1 MKRLRFVKFS
11 NSISPRRAWRMR
23 RVAIAGLMLLVLWAS
38 VIAGCGGSS
47 ESSSGSAD
55 LTLWTGF
62 TDRELGVM
70 KDVIADFEKT
80 HPGIHV
86 KVVGGISDDKIVAA
100 IRGGNAP
107 DVAHSFDAGAY
118 TGAYCSNGAWIDL
131 ADYMQQDGLSDDVFP
146 EVPREYSQFE
156 GTRCALPMLADVY
169 GLYYNKDL
177 LANAGIDSPPQTVSQ
192 LMEDAKKLTE
202 RNPDGSLKVV
212 GLDPFDGFYE
222 NIAAHWAPQWGVNW
236 VDESG
241 KSNLAAQPGWAD
253 MLRWQKELIDWYGY
267 DNLVRW
273 QVSAG
278 DEFSAQNAF
287 ERGKLAMNLDGE
299 WRVAFIQNEHPELN
313 FGTAPLPV
321 DDAQPDLYGS
331 GYTSGSIIGI
341 PKTSGHKDEAWQ
353 LLKYLATN
361 TGALVKMTNGIRNVP
376 TTSEALQSP
385 DIKPDQEFNV
395 FLDIFKNPNTRT
407 TPITLVGSANQ
418 DLVDGFIANY
428 EAGKVDDLEAGIANL
443 DKQIDDQLQAA
454 GGSQVP

>member
-1 MKRLRFVKFS
+1 
-11 NSISPRRAWRMR
+11 MR
-23 RVAIAGLMLLVLWAS
+23 RVAIAGLVLLVLSAS

-55 LTLWTGF
+55 LTFWTGF

-70 KDVIADFEKT
+70 KDVVADFEKT
-80 HPGIHV
+80 HPDIHV

-131 ADYMQQDGLSDDVFP
+131 ADYMNQDGLSDDVFP
-146 EVPREYSQFE
+146 EVPRQYSQFE

-177 LANAGIDSPPQTVSQ
+177 FAKAGLDGPPQTVSQ
-192 LMEDAKKLTE
+192 LMDYAKKLTE

-222 NIAAHWAPQWGVNW
+222 NIAAHWAPQWGVDW

-273 QVSAG
+273 QASAG

-299 WRVAFIQNEHPELN
+299 WRVAFIGAEHPELN

-353 LLKYLATN
+353 LLKYLATD

-376 TTSEALQSP
+376 TTTAALESP
-385 DIKPDQEFNV
+385 DVKPDEAFNI
-395 FLDIFKNPNTRT
+395 FLDIFGNPNTRT
-407 TPITLVGSANQ
+407 TPVTLVGSANQ
-418 DLVDGFIANY
+418 DLVDAFVTKY
-428 EAGKVDDLEAGIANL
+428 QAGKVDDLEGGLADL
-443 DKQIDDQLQAA
+443 DQQIDAQLEAA
-454 GGSQVP
+454 GGAQVP

>member
-1 MKRLRFVKFS
+1 
-11 NSISPRRAWRMR
+11 MR
-23 RVAIAGLMLLVLWAS
+23 RVTIAGLVLLVLSAS

-47 ESSSGSAD
+47 ESSSGSAN
-55 LTLWTGF
+55 LVYWTGF

-70 KDVIADFEKT
+70 KDVVADFEKT
-80 HPGIHV
+80 HPDIHV

-131 ADYMQQDGLSDDVFP
+131 ADYMNQDGLSDEIFP
-146 EVPREYSQFE
+146 EVPRQYSQFQ

-177 LANAGIDSPPQTVSQ
+177 LAKAGIDSPPQTVSQ
-192 LMEDAKKLTE
+192 LMDYAKKLTE

-222 NIAAHWAPQWGVNW
+222 NVAAHWAPQWGVDW

-241 KSNLAAQPGWAD
+241 KSNLAAQAGWAD

-273 QVSAG
+273 QASAG

-299 WRVAFIQNEHPELN
+299 WRVAFVQAEHPELN

-353 LLKYLATN
+353 LLKYLATD

-376 TTSEALQSP
+376 TTTDALESP
-385 DIKPDQEFNV
+385 DVKPDEAFNV
-395 FLDIFKNPNTRT
+395 FLDIFGNPNTRT

-418 DLVDGFIANY
+418 DLVDAFVTKY
-428 EAGKVDDLEAGIANL
+428 QAGKVDDLEAGLADL
-443 DKQIDDQLQAA
+443 DQQIDAQLEAA
-454 GGSQVP
+454 GGAQVP

>member
-1 MKRLRFVKFS
+1 
-11 NSISPRRAWRMR
+11 MR
-23 RVAIAGLMLLVLWAS
+23 RVAIAGLVLLVLSAS

-80 HPGIHV
+80 HPDIHV

-131 ADYMQQDGLSDDVFP
+131 ADYMKQDGLSDDVFP
-146 EVPREYSQFE
+146 EVPRQYSQFE

-169 GLYYNKDL
+169 GLYYNKDI
-177 LANAGIDSPPQTVSQ
+177 LAKAGIDSPPQTVSQ
-192 LMEDAKKLTE
+192 LMDDAKKLTE

-222 NIAAHWAPQWGVNW
+222 NVAAHWAPQWGVDW

-273 QVSAG
+273 QASAG

-299 WRVAFIQNEHPELN
+299 WRVAFVQSEHPELN

-353 LLKYLATN
+353 LLKYLATD

-376 TTSEALQSP
+376 TTTDALESP
-385 DIKPDQEFNV
+385 DVKPDEAFNI
-395 FLDIFKNPNTRT
+395 FLDIFGNPNTRT

-418 DLVDGFIANY
+418 DLVDAFVTKY
-428 EAGKVDDLEAGIANL
+428 QAGKVDDLEGGLADL
-443 DKQIDDQLQAA
+443 DEQIDAQLEAA
-454 GGSQVP
+454 GGAQVP

>member
-1 MKRLRFVKFS
+1 
-11 NSISPRRAWRMR
+11 MR
-23 RVAIAGLMLLVLWAS
+23 CLAITALVLMVLSAS
-38 VIAGCGGSS
+38 VVAGCGGSS
-47 ESSSGSAD
+47 SSSSGSAN

-70 KDVIADFEKT
+70 KDVVADFEKE
-80 HPGIHV
+80 HPDIHV

-131 ADYMQQDGLSDDVFP
+131 ADYMEKDGLSDDVFP

-156 GTRCALPMLADVY
+156 GTRCALPMLADAY

-177 LANAGIDSPPQTVSQ
+177 FAKAGLDGPPENVSQ
-192 LMEDAKKLTE
+192 LMDYAKKLTV
-202 RNPDGSLKVV
+202 RNPDGSLDVV

-222 NIAAHWAPQWGVNW
+222 NIAAHWAPQWGVDW

-267 DNLVRW
+267 DDLVRW
-273 QVSAG
+273 QASAG

-299 WRVAFIQNEHPELN
+299 WRVAFIANEHPELK

-321 DDAQPDLYGS
+321 DDAQPELYGS

-341 PKTSGHKDEAWQ
+341 PKTSEHKDEAWL
-353 LLKYLATN
+353 LLKYLATD
-361 TGALVKMTNGIRNVP
+361 TDALVKMTNEIRNVP
-376 TTSEALQSP
+376 TTTAALDSP
-385 DIKPDQEFNV
+385 DVKPDEAFNI
-395 FLDIFKNPNTRT
+395 FLDIFANPNTRT

-418 DLVDGFIANY
+418 DLVDAFVTKY
-428 EAGKVDDLEAGIANL
+428 QAGKVDDLEAGLADL
-443 DKQIDDQLQAA
+443 DQQIDAQLEAA
-454 GGSQVP
+454 GGTQVP

>member
-1 MKRLRFVKFS
+1 
-11 NSISPRRAWRMR
+11 MR
-23 RVAIAGLMLLVLWAS
+23 RVAIAGLVLLVLSAS

-55 LTLWTGF
+55 LTFWTGF

-70 KDVIADFEKT
+70 KDVVADFEKT
-80 HPGIHV
+80 HPDIHV

-131 ADYMQQDGLSDDVFP
+131 GDYMKQDGLSDDVFP
-146 EVPREYSQFE
+146 EVPRQYSQFE

-169 GLYYNKDL
+169 GLYYNRDL
-177 LANAGIDSPPQTVSQ
+177 FAKAGLDGPPQTASQ
-192 LMEDAKKLTE
+192 LMDYAKKLTE

-222 NIAAHWAPQWGVNW
+222 NVAAHWAPQWGVDW

-241 KSNLAAQPGWAD
+241 KSSLAAQPGWAD

-273 QVSAG
+273 QASAG

-299 WRVAFIQNEHPELN
+299 WRVAFVQAEHPELN

-353 LLKYLATN
+353 LLKYLATD

-376 TTSEALQSP
+376 TTTAALESP
-385 DIKPDQEFNV
+385 DVKPDEAFNI
-395 FLDIFKNPNTRT
+395 FLDIFGNPNTRT

-418 DLVDGFIANY
+418 DLVDAFGTKY
-428 EAGKVDDLEAGIANL
+428 QAGKVDDLEGGLAEL
-443 DKQIDDQLQAA
+443 DQQIDAQLEAA
-454 GGSQVP
+454 GGAQVP

>member
-1 MKRLRFVKFS
+1 
-11 NSISPRRAWRMR
+11 
-23 RVAIAGLMLLVLWAS
+23 LVLSAS

-55 LTLWTGF
+55 LTFWTGF

-80 HPGIHV
+80 HPDIHV

-131 ADYMQQDGLSDDVFP
+131 ADYMNQDGLSDDVFP
-146 EVPREYSQFE
+146 EVPRQYSQFE

-177 LANAGIDSPPQTVSQ
+177 FAKAGLDGPPQTVSQ
-192 LMEDAKKLTE
+192 LMDYAKKLTE

-222 NIAAHWAPQWGVNW
+222 NIAAHWAPQWGVDW

-273 QVSAG
+273 QASAG
-278 DEFSAQNAF
+278 DEFSAQHAF

-299 WRVAFIQNEHPELN
+299 WRVAFIGAEHPELN

-353 LLKYLATN
+353 LLKYLATD

-376 TTSEALQSP
+376 TTTAALESP
-385 DIKPDQEFNV
+385 DVKPDEAFNI
-395 FLDIFKNPNTRT
+395 FLDIFGNPNTRT

-418 DLVDGFIANY
+418 DLVDAFVTKY
-428 EAGKVDDLEAGIANL
+428 QAGKVDDLEGGLADL
-443 DKQIDDQLQAA
+443 DQQIDAQLEAA
-454 GGSQVP
+454 GGAQVP

>member
-1 MKRLRFVKFS
+1 
-11 NSISPRRAWRMR
+11 MR
-23 RVAIAGLMLLVLWAS
+23 RVAIAGLVLLVLSAS

-55 LTLWTGF
+55 LTFWTGF

-70 KDVIADFEKT
+70 QDVVADFEKT
-80 HPGIHV
+80 HPDIHV

-131 ADYMQQDGLSDDVFP
+131 ADYMNQDGLSDDVFP
-146 EVPREYSQFE
+146 EVPRQYSQFE

-177 LANAGIDSPPQTVSQ
+177 FAKAGLDGPPQTVSQ
-192 LMEDAKKLTE
+192 LMDYAKKLTE

-222 NIAAHWAPQWGVNW
+222 NIAAHWAPQWGVDW

-273 QVSAG
+273 QASAG

-299 WRVAFIQNEHPELN
+299 WRVAFIGAEHPELN

-321 DDAQPDLYGS
+321 DDGQPDLYGS

-353 LLKYLATN
+353 LLKYLATD

-376 TTSEALQSP
+376 TTTAALESP
-385 DIKPDQEFNV
+385 DVKPDEAFNI
-395 FLDIFKNPNTRT
+395 FLDIFGNPNTRT

-418 DLVDGFIANY
+418 DLVDAFVTKHQ
-428 EAGKVDDLEAGIANL
+428 AGKVDDLEGGLADL
-443 DKQIDDQLQAA
+443 DQQIDAQLEAA
-454 GGSQVP
+454 GGAQVP

>member
-1 MKRLRFVKFS
+1 
-11 NSISPRRAWRMR
+11 MR
-23 RVAIAGLMLLVLWAS
+23 RVAIAGLVLLVLSAS

-55 LTLWTGF
+55 LTFWTGF

-70 KDVIADFEKT
+70 QDVVADFEKT
-80 HPGIHV
+80 HPDIHV

-131 ADYMQQDGLSDDVFP
+131 ADYMNQDGLSDDVFP
-146 EVPREYSQFE
+146 EVPRQYSQFE

-177 LANAGIDSPPQTVSQ
+177 FAKAGLDGPPQTVSQ
-192 LMEDAKKLTE
+192 LMDYAKKLTE

-222 NIAAHWAPQWGVNW
+222 NIAAHWAPQWGVDW

-273 QVSAG
+273 QASAG

-299 WRVAFIQNEHPELN
+299 WRVAFIGAEHPELN

-321 DDAQPDLYGS
+321 DDGQPDLYGS

-353 LLKYLATN
+353 LLKYLATD

-376 TTSEALQSP
+376 TTTAALESP
-385 DIKPDQEFNV
+385 DVKPDEAFNI
-395 FLDIFKNPNTRT
+395 FLDIFGNPNTRT

-418 DLVDGFIANY
+418 DLVDAFVTKY
-428 EAGKVDDLEAGIANL
+428 QAGKVDDLEGGLADL
-443 DKQIDDQLQAA
+443 DQQIDAQLEAA
-454 GGSQVP
+454 GGAQVP

>member
-1 MKRLRFVKFS
+1 
-11 NSISPRRAWRMR
+11 MR
-23 RVAIAGLMLLVLWAS
+23 RVVIAGLVLLVLSTS
-38 VIAGCGGSS
+38 VVAGCGGSS

-55 LTLWTGF
+55 LTFWTGF

-80 HPGIHV
+80 HPDIHV

-131 ADYMQQDGLSDDVFP
+131 ADYMNQDGLSDDVFP
-146 EVPREYSQFE
+146 EVPRQYSQFE

-177 LANAGIDSPPQTVSQ
+177 FAKAGLDGPPQTVSQ
-192 LMEDAKKLTE
+192 LMDYAKKLTQ

-222 NIAAHWAPQWGVNW
+222 NIAAHWAPQWGVDW

-273 QVSAG
+273 QASAG
-278 DEFSAQNAF
+278 DEFSAQHAF

-299 WRVAFIQNEHPELN
+299 WRVAFIGAEHPELN

-353 LLKYLATN
+353 LLKYLATD

-376 TTSEALQSP
+376 TTTDALESP
-385 DIKPDQEFNV
+385 DVKPDEAFNI
-395 FLDIFKNPNTRT
+395 FLDIFGNPNTRT

-418 DLVDGFIANY
+418 DLVDAFVTKY
-428 EAGKVDDLEAGIANL
+428 QAGKVDDLEGGLADL
-443 DKQIDDQLQAA
+443 DEQIDAQLEAA
-454 GGSQVP
+454 GGAQVP

>member
-1 MKRLRFVKFS
+1 
-11 NSISPRRAWRMR
+11 MR
-23 RVAIAGLMLLVLWAS
+23 RVAIAGLVLIVLLAS
-38 VIAGCGGSS
+38 VAAGCGGSS

-55 LTLWTGF
+55 LTFWTGF

-80 HPGIHV
+80 HPNIHV

-131 ADYMQQDGLSDDVFP
+131 ADYMQQDNLSDDVFP
-146 EVPREYSQFE
+146 EVPRQYSQFE

-177 LANAGIDSPPQTVSQ
+177 LAKAGIDGPPQTVSQ
-192 LMEDAKKLTE
+192 LMEDAKKLTV
-202 RNPDGSLKVV
+202 RNPDGSLDVV

-222 NIAAHWAPQWGVNW
+222 NVAAHWAPQWGVDW

-241 KSNLAAQPGWAD
+241 KSNLAAQPGWAN
-253 MLRWQKELIDWYGY
+253 MLKWQKELIDWYGY
-267 DNLVRW
+267 DELVRW
-273 QVSAG
+273 QASAG

-299 WRVAFIQNEHPELN
+299 WRVAFVGAEHPELN

-341 PKTSGHKDEAWQ
+341 PKTSEHKDEAWQ
-353 LLKYLATN
+353 LLKYLATD

-376 TTSEALQSP
+376 TTTAALESP
-385 DIKPDQEFNV
+385 DVKPDEAFNI
-395 FLDIFKNPNTRT
+395 FLDIFANPNTRT

-418 DLVDGFIANY
+418 DLVDAFVTKY
-428 EAGKVDDLEAGIANL
+428 QAGKVDDLEAGLADL
-443 DKQIDDQLQAA
+443 DKQIDDQLEAA
-454 GGSQVP
+454 GGAQVP

>member
-1 MKRLRFVKFS
+1 
-11 NSISPRRAWRMR
+11 MR
-23 RVAIAGLMLLVLWAS
+23 RVGIAGLVLLVLSAS

-55 LTLWTGF
+55 LTFWTGF

-80 HPGIHV
+80 HPDIHV

-131 ADYMQQDGLSDDVFP
+131 GDYMKQDGLSDDVFP
-146 EVPREYSQFE
+146 EVPRQYSQFE

-177 LANAGIDSPPQTVSQ
+177 FAKAGLEGPPQNVSQ
-192 LMEDAKKLTE
+192 LMDYAKKLTE

-222 NIAAHWAPQWGVNW
+222 NVAAHWAPQWGVDW

-241 KSNLAAQPGWAD
+241 KSSLAAQPGWAD

-273 QVSAG
+273 QASAG

-299 WRVAFIQNEHPELN
+299 WRVAFVQAEHPELN

-321 DDAQPDLYGS
+321 DDTQPNLYGS

-353 LLKYLATN
+353 LLKYLATD

-376 TTSEALQSP
+376 TTTAALESP
-385 DIKPDQEFNV
+385 DVKPDEAFNI
-395 FLDIFKNPNTRT
+395 FLDIFGNPNTRT

-418 DLVDGFIANY
+418 DLVDAFVTKY
-428 EAGKVDDLEAGIANL
+428 QAGKVDDLEGGLADL
-443 DKQIDDQLQAA
+443 DEQIDAQLEAA
-454 GGSQVP
+454 GGAQVP

>member
-1 MKRLRFVKFS
+1 
-11 NSISPRRAWRMR
+11 MR
-23 RVAIAGLMLLVLWAS
+23 RVAIAGLVLLVLSAS

-80 HPGIHV
+80 HPDIHV

-131 ADYMQQDGLSDDVFP
+131 ADYMKQDGLSDDVFP
-146 EVPREYSQFE
+146 EVPRQYSQFE

-177 LANAGIDSPPQTVSQ
+177 LAKAGIDSPPQTVSQ
-192 LMEDAKKLTE
+192 LMDDAKKLTE

-222 NIAAHWAPQWGVNW
+222 NVAAHWAPQWGVDW

-273 QVSAG
+273 QASAG

-299 WRVAFIQNEHPELN
+299 WRVAFVQNEHPELN

-341 PKTSGHKDEAWQ
+341 PKTSEHKDEAWQ
-353 LLKYLATN
+353 LLKYLATD

-376 TTSEALQSP
+376 TTTDALESP
-385 DIKPDQEFNV
+385 DVKPDEAFNI
-395 FLDIFKNPNTRT
+395 FLDIFGNPNTRT

-418 DLVDGFIANY
+418 DLVDAFVTKY
-428 EAGKVDDLEAGIANL
+428 QAGKVDDLEGGLADL
-443 DKQIDDQLQAA
+443 DQQIDAQLEAA
-454 GGSQVP
+454 GGAQVP

>member
-1 MKRLRFVKFS
+1 
-11 NSISPRRAWRMR
+11 MR
-23 RVAIAGLMLLVLWAS
+23 RVAIAGLVLLVLSAS

-80 HPGIHV
+80 HPDIHV

-131 ADYMQQDGLSDDVFP
+131 ADYMKQDGLSDDVFP
-146 EVPREYSQFE
+146 EVPRQYSQFE

-177 LANAGIDSPPQTVSQ
+177 LAKAGIDSLPQTVSQ
-192 LMEDAKKLTE
+192 LMDDAKKLTE

-222 NIAAHWAPQWGVNW
+222 NVAAHWAPQWGVDW

-273 QVSAG
+273 QASAG

-299 WRVAFIQNEHPELN
+299 WRVAFVQSEHPELN

-353 LLKYLATN
+353 LLKYLATD

-376 TTSEALQSP
+376 TTTDALESP
-385 DIKPDQEFNV
+385 DVKPDEAFNI
-395 FLDIFKNPNTRT
+395 FLDIFGNPNTRT

-418 DLVDGFIANY
+418 DLVDAFVTKY
-428 EAGKVDDLEAGIANL
+428 QAGKVDDLEGGLADL
-443 DKQIDDQLQAA
+443 DQQIDAQLEAA
-454 GGSQVP
+454 GGAQVP

>member
-1 MKRLRFVKFS
+1 
-11 NSISPRRAWRMR
+11 MR
-23 RVAIAGLMLLVLWAS
+23 RVAIAGLVLLVLSAS

-80 HPGIHV
+80 HPDIHV

-131 ADYMQQDGLSDDVFP
+131 ADYMKQDGLSDDVFP
-146 EVPREYSQFE
+146 EVPRQYSQFE

-177 LANAGIDSPPQTVSQ
+177 LAKAGIDSPPQTVSQ
-192 LMEDAKKLTE
+192 LMDDAKKLTE

-222 NIAAHWAPQWGVNW
+222 NVAAHWAPQWGVDW
-236 VDESG
+236 VDESD
-241 KSNLAAQPGWAD
+241 KSNLAAQPGWAE
-253 MLRWQKELIDWYGY
+253 MLRWQKDLIDWYGY

-273 QVSAG
+273 QASAG

-299 WRVAFIQNEHPELN
+299 WRVAFVQNEHPELN

-353 LLKYLATN
+353 LLKYLATD

-376 TTSEALQSP
+376 TTTDALESP
-385 DIKPDQEFNV
+385 DVKPDEAFNI
-395 FLDIFKNPNTRT
+395 FLDIFGNPNTRT

-418 DLVDGFIANY
+418 DLVDAFVTKY
-428 EAGKVDDLEAGIANL
+428 QAGKVDDLEGGLADL
-443 DKQIDDQLQAA
+443 DQQIDAQLEAA
-454 GGSQVP
+454 GGAQVP

>member
-1 MKRLRFVKFS
+1 
-11 NSISPRRAWRMR
+11 MR
-23 RVAIAGLMLLVLWAS
+23 RVAIAVLVLLVLSAS

-55 LTLWTGF
+55 LTFWTGF

-80 HPGIHV
+80 HPDIHV

-131 ADYMQQDGLSDDVFP
+131 GDYMKQDGLSDDVFP
-146 EVPREYSQFE
+146 EVPRQYSQFE

-177 LANAGIDSPPQTVSQ
+177 LAKAGIDSPPQTVSQ
-192 LMEDAKKLTE
+192 LMDDAKKLTE

-222 NIAAHWAPQWGVNW
+222 NVAAHWAPQWGVDW

-273 QVSAG
+273 QASAG

-299 WRVAFIQNEHPELN
+299 WRVAFVQSEHPELN
-313 FGTAPLPV
+313 FATAPLPV

-353 LLKYLATN
+353 LLKYLATD

-376 TTSEALQSP
+376 TTTDALESP
-385 DIKPDQEFNV
+385 DVKPDEAFNI
-395 FLDIFKNPNTRT
+395 FLDIFGNPNTRT

-418 DLVDGFIANY
+418 DLVDAFVTKY
-428 EAGKVDDLEAGIANL
+428 QAGKVDDLEGGLADL
-443 DKQIDDQLQAA
+443 DQQIDAQLEAA
-454 GGSQVP
+454 GGAQVP

>member
-1 MKRLRFVKFS
+1 
-11 NSISPRRAWRMR
+11 MR
-23 RVAIAGLMLLVLWAS
+23 RVAIAGLVLLVLSAS

-80 HPGIHV
+80 HPDIHV

-131 ADYMQQDGLSDDVFP
+131 ADYMKQDGLSDDVFP
-146 EVPREYSQFE
+146 EVPRQYSQFE

-177 LANAGIDSPPQTVSQ
+177 LAKAGIDSPPQTVSQ
-192 LMEDAKKLTE
+192 LMVDAKKLTE

-222 NIAAHWAPQWGVNW
+222 NVAAHWAPQWGVDW

-273 QVSAG
+273 QASAG

-299 WRVAFIQNEHPELN
+299 WRVAFVQSEHPELN

-353 LLKYLATN
+353 LLKYLATD

-376 TTSEALQSP
+376 TTTDALESP
-385 DIKPDQEFNV
+385 DVKPDEAFNI
-395 FLDIFKNPNTRT
+395 FLDIFGNPNTRT

-418 DLVDGFIANY
+418 DLVDAFVTKY
-428 EAGKVDDLEAGIANL
+428 QAGKVDDLEGGLADL
-443 DKQIDDQLQAA
+443 DQQIDAQLEAA
-454 GGSQVP
+454 GGAQVP

>member
-1 MKRLRFVKFS
+1 
-11 NSISPRRAWRMR
+11 MR
-23 RVAIAGLMLLVLWAS
+23 RVAIAGLVLLVLSAS

-80 HPGIHV
+80 HPDIHV

-131 ADYMQQDGLSDDVFP
+131 ADYMKQDGLSDDVFP
-146 EVPREYSQFE
+146 EVPRQYSQFE

-177 LANAGIDSPPQTVSQ
+177 LAKSGIDSPPQTVSQ
-192 LMEDAKKLTE
+192 LMDDAKKLTE

-222 NIAAHWAPQWGVNW
+222 NVAAHWAPQWGVDW

-273 QVSAG
+273 QASAG

-299 WRVAFIQNEHPELN
+299 WRVAFVQSEHPELY
-313 FGTAPLPV
+313 FGTAPMPV

-353 LLKYLATN
+353 LLKYLATD

-376 TTSEALQSP
+376 TTTDALESP
-385 DIKPDQEFNV
+385 DVKPDEAFNI
-395 FLDIFKNPNTRT
+395 FLDIFGNPNTRT

-418 DLVDGFIANY
+418 DLVDAFVTKY
-428 EAGKVDDLEAGIANL
+428 QAGKVDDLEGGLADL
-443 DKQIDDQLQAA
+443 DQQIDAQLEAA
-454 GGSQVP
+454 GGAQVP

>member
-1 MKRLRFVKFS
+1 
-11 NSISPRRAWRMR
+11 MR
-23 RVAIAGLMLLVLWAS
+23 RVAIAGLVLLVLSAS

-55 LTLWTGF
+55 LTFWTGF

-70 KDVIADFEKT
+70 KDVVADFEKT
-80 HPGIHV
+80 HPDIHV

-131 ADYMQQDGLSDDVFP
+131 ADYMNQDGLSDDVFP
-146 EVPREYSQFE
+146 EVPRQYSQFE

-177 LANAGIDSPPQTVSQ
+177 LAKAGLDGPPQTVSQ
-192 LMEDAKKLTE
+192 LMDYAKKLTE

-222 NIAAHWAPQWGVNW
+222 NIAAHWAPQWGVDW

-273 QVSAG
+273 QASAG

-299 WRVAFIQNEHPELN
+299 WRVAFIGAEHPELN
-313 FGTAPLPV
+313 FGTAPLSV
-321 DDAQPDLYGS
+321 DDGQPDLYGS

-353 LLKYLATN
+353 LLKYLATD

-376 TTSEALQSP
+376 TTTAALESP
-385 DIKPDQEFNV
+385 DVKPDEAFNI
-395 FLDIFKNPNTRT
+395 FLDIFGNPNTRT
-407 TPITLVGSANQ
+407 TPVTLVGSANQ
-418 DLVDGFIANY
+418 DLVDAFVTKY
-428 EAGKVDDLEAGIANL
+428 QAGKVDDLEGGLADL
-443 DKQIDDQLQAA
+443 DQQIDAQLEAA
-454 GGSQVP
+454 GGAQVP

>member
-1 MKRLRFVKFS
+1 
-11 NSISPRRAWRMR
+11 MR
-23 RVAIAGLMLLVLWAS
+23 CLAITALVLMVLSAS
-38 VIAGCGGSS
+38 VVAGCGGSS
-47 ESSSGSAD
+47 SSSSGSAN

-70 KDVIADFEKT
+70 KDVVADFEKE
-80 HPGIHV
+80 HPDIHV

-131 ADYMQQDGLSDDVFP
+131 ADYMEKDGLSDDVFP

-156 GTRCALPMLADVY
+156 GTRCALPMLADAY

-177 LANAGIDSPPQTVSQ
+177 FAKAGLDGPPENVSQ
-192 LMEDAKKLTE
+192 LMDYAKKLTV
-202 RNPDGSLKVV
+202 RNPDGSLDVV

-222 NIAAHWAPQWGVNW
+222 NIAAHWAPQWGVDW

-267 DNLVRW
+267 DDLVRW
-273 QVSAG
+273 QASAG

-299 WRVAFIQNEHPELN
+299 WRVAFIANEHPELK

-321 DDAQPDLYGS
+321 DDAQPELYGS

-341 PKTSGHKDEAWQ
+341 PKTSEHKDEAWL
-353 LLKYLATN
+353 LLKYLATD
-361 TGALVKMTNGIRNVP
+361 TDALVKMTNEIRNVP
-376 TTSEALQSP
+376 TTTAALDSP
-385 DIKPDQEFNV
+385 DVKPDEAFNI
-395 FLDIFKNPNTRT
+395 FLDIFANPNTRT

-418 DLVDGFIANY
+418 DLVDAFVTKY
-428 EAGKVDDLEAGIANL
+428 QAGKVDDLEAGLVDL
-443 DKQIDDQLQAA
+443 DQQIDAQLEAA
-454 GGSQVP
+454 GGTQVP

>member
-1 MKRLRFVKFS
+1 
-11 NSISPRRAWRMR
+11 MR
-23 RVAIAGLMLLVLWAS
+23 RVAIAGLVLLVLSAS

-55 LTLWTGF
+55 LTFWTGF

-70 KDVIADFEKT
+70 KDVIADFEKA
-80 HPGIHV
+80 HPDIHV

-131 ADYMQQDGLSDDVFP
+131 ADYMNQDGLSDDVFP
-146 EVPREYSQFE
+146 EVPRQYSQFE

-177 LANAGIDSPPQTVSQ
+177 FAKAGLDGPPQTVSQ
-192 LMEDAKKLTE
+192 LMDYAKKLTE

-222 NIAAHWAPQWGVNW
+222 NIAAHWAPQWGVDW

-273 QVSAG
+273 QASAG

-299 WRVAFIQNEHPELN
+299 WRVAFIGAEHPELN

-321 DDAQPDLYGS
+321 DDGQPDLYGS

-353 LLKYLATN
+353 LLKYLATD

-376 TTSEALQSP
+376 TTTDALESP
-385 DIKPDQEFNV
+385 DVKPDEAFNI
-395 FLDIFKNPNTRT
+395 FLDIFGNPNTRT

-418 DLVDGFIANY
+418 DLVDAFVTKHQ
-428 EAGKVDDLEAGIANL
+428 AGKVDDLEGGLADL
-443 DKQIDDQLQAA
+443 DQQIDAQLEAA
-454 GGSQVP
+454 GGAQVP

>member
-1 MKRLRFVKFS
+1 
-11 NSISPRRAWRMR
+11 
-23 RVAIAGLMLLVLWAS
+23 LVLSAS

-80 HPGIHV
+80 HPDIHV

-131 ADYMQQDGLSDDVFP
+131 ADYMKQDGLSDDVFP
-146 EVPREYSQFE
+146 EVPRQYSQFE

-177 LANAGIDSPPQTVSQ
+177 LAKAGIDSPPQTVSQ
-192 LMEDAKKLTE
+192 LMVDAKKLTE

-222 NIAAHWAPQWGVNW
+222 NVAAHWAPQWGVDW

-273 QVSAG
+273 QASAG

-299 WRVAFIQNEHPELN
+299 WRVAFVQSEHPELN

-353 LLKYLATN
+353 LLKYLATD

-376 TTSEALQSP
+376 TTTDALESP
-385 DIKPDQEFNV
+385 DVKPDEAFNI
-395 FLDIFKNPNTRT
+395 FLDIFGNPNTRT

-418 DLVDGFIANY
+418 DLVDAFVTKY
-428 EAGKVDDLEAGIANL
+428 QAGKVDDLEGGLADL
-443 DKQIDDQLQAA
+443 DQQIDAQLEAA
-454 GGSQVP
+454 GGAQVP

>member
-1 MKRLRFVKFS
+1 
-11 NSISPRRAWRMR
+11 MR
-23 RVAIAGLMLLVLWAS
+23 GLAIAGLVLMVLSAS
-38 VIAGCGGSS
+38 VVAGCGGSS
-47 ESSSGSAD
+47 SSSSGSAN

-70 KDVIADFEKT
+70 KDVVADFEKE
-80 HPGIHV
+80 HPDIHV

-131 ADYMQQDGLSDDVFP
+131 ADYMAQDNLSDEIFP

-177 LANAGIDSPPQTVSQ
+177 LAKAGIDGPPQTVSE
-192 LMEDAKKLTE
+192 LMEDAKKLTV
-202 RNPDGSLKVV
+202 RKPDGSLDVV

-222 NIAAHWAPQWGVNW
+222 NVAAHWAPQWGVDW

-241 KSNLAAQPGWAD
+241 KSNLAAQPGWAN
-253 MLRWQKELIDWYGY
+253 MLKWQKELIDWYGY

-273 QVSAG
+273 QASAG

-299 WRVAFIQNEHPELN
+299 WRVAFIGNEHPELK

-321 DDAQPDLYGS
+321 DDAQPELYGS

-341 PKTSGHKDEAWQ
+341 PKTSEHKDEAWL
-353 LLKYLATN
+353 LLKYLATD
-361 TGALVKMTNGIRNVP
+361 TDALVKMTNEIRNVP
-376 TTSEALQSP
+376 TTTAALDSP
-385 DIKPDQEFNV
+385 DVKPDEAFNI
-395 FLDIFKNPNTRT
+395 FLDIFANPNTRT

-418 DLVDGFIANY
+418 DLVDAFVTKY
-428 EAGKVDDLEAGIANL
+428 QAGKVDDLEAGLADL
-443 DKQIDDQLQAA
+443 DQQIDAQLEAA
-454 GGSQVP
+454 GGAQVP

>member
-1 MKRLRFVKFS
+1 
-11 NSISPRRAWRMR
+11 MR
-23 RVAIAGLMLLVLWAS
+23 RVAIAGLVLLVLSAS

-80 HPGIHV
+80 HPDIHV

-131 ADYMQQDGLSDDVFP
+131 ADYMKQDGLSDDVFP
-146 EVPREYSQFE
+146 EVPRQYSQFE

-177 LANAGIDSPPQTVSQ
+177 LAKAGIDSPPQTVSQ
-192 LMEDAKKLTE
+192 LMDDAKKLTE

-222 NIAAHWAPQWGVNW
+222 NVAAHWAPQWGVDW

-273 QVSAG
+273 QASAG

-299 WRVAFIQNEHPELN
+299 WRVAFVQNEHPELN

-353 LLKYLATN
+353 LLKYLATD

-376 TTSEALQSP
+376 TTTGALESP
-385 DIKPDQEFNV
+385 DVKPDEAFNI
-395 FLDIFKNPNTRT
+395 FLDIFGDPNTRT

-418 DLVDGFIANY
+418 DLVDAFVTKY
-428 EAGKVDDLEAGIANL
+428 QAGKVDDLEGGLADL
-443 DKQIDDQLQAA
+443 DQQIDVQLEAA
-454 GGSQVP
+454 GGAQVP

>member
-1 MKRLRFVKFS
+1 
-11 NSISPRRAWRMR
+11 MR
-23 RVAIAGLMLLVLWAS
+23 RVAIAGLVLLVLSAS

-55 LTLWTGF
+55 LTFWTGF

-80 HPGIHV
+80 HPEIHV

-131 ADYMQQDGLSDDVFP
+131 ADYMKQDGLSDDVFP
-146 EVPREYSQFE
+146 EVPRQYSQFE

-177 LANAGIDSPPQTVSQ
+177 LAKAGIDSPPQTVSQ
-192 LMEDAKKLTE
+192 LMDDAKKLTE

-222 NIAAHWAPQWGVNW
+222 NVAAHWAPQWGVDW

-241 KSNLAAQPGWAD
+241 KSILAAQPGWAD

-273 QVSAG
+273 QASAG

-299 WRVAFIQNEHPELN
+299 WRVAFVQSEHPELN

-353 LLKYLATN
+353 LLKYLATD

-376 TTSEALQSP
+376 TTTDALESP
-385 DIKPDQEFNV
+385 DVKPDEAFNI
-395 FLDIFKNPNTRT
+395 FLDIFGNPNTRT

-418 DLVDGFIANY
+418 DLVDAFVTKY
-428 EAGKVDDLEAGIANL
+428 QAGKVDDLEGGLADL
-443 DKQIDDQLQAA
+443 DEQIDAQLEAA
-454 GGSQVP
+454 GGAQVP